1 MQAASSSK
9 PHKGGVASNPE
20 NTSRTPSQQGSPA
33 ASAPVLATEARQP
46 PRQNA
51 GEQGG
56 SGPHWAEWAL
66 VFVTGL
72 LAVYTYRLWRSTKE
86 AATEQ
91 AKLTVASL
99 EEMRRAAD
107 AAGRSADVARDT
119 LHLAHRAHL
128 HLESWQIDNFRPNAV
143 PIVQLD
149 VLNTG
154 PTGATLI
161 GIRTAYD
168 YTDPPPASPA
178 YRAPAQ
184 PKHGLVRPSDMAEI
198 VLSFEFQGPISEDA
212 AEAVASGTRPIYI
225 WGEITYEDI
234 FGDDH
239 RTGFGIELRVTG
251 DETRM
256 WTSRPIDKPG
266 YNYAD

>member
-1 MQAASSSK
+1 MQAVASTK
-9 PHKGGVASNPE
+9 PHKAAVLSNRE
-20 NTSRTPSQQGSPA
+20 NAGSTPSQQASPS
-33 ASAPVLATEARQP
+33 ASAQVLVTETRHP
-46 PRQNA
+46 SRQNA
-51 GEQGG
+51 TEQGSAG
-56 SGPHWAEWAL
+56 SHWADWAL

-86 AATEQ
+86 GATEQ
-91 AKLTVASL
+91 AKLTDASL
-99 EEMRRAAD
+99 REMRRAAD
-107 AAGRSADVARDT
+107 AAGQSAEVARDT
-119 LHLAHRAHL
+119 LHLAYRAHL

-154 PTGATLI
+154 PTGAKLLAI
-161 GIRTAYD
+161 HTAYD
-168 YTDPPPASPA
+168 YTDPPPPTPA
-178 YRAPAQ
+178 YRGPAQ
-184 PKHGLVRPSDMAEI
+184 LKHGLVRPSSTAEI
-198 VLSFEFQGPISEDA
+198 VLSFEFQGPLSEEA
-212 AEAVASGTRPIYI
+212 AQAIESGIRPLYI

-256 WTSRPIDKPG
+256 WTSRPIDRPG